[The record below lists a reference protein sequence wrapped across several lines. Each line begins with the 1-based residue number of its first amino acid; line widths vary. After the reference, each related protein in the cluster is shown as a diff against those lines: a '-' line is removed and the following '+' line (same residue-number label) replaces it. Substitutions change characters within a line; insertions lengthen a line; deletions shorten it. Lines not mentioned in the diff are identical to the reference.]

1 MRTAHLRLKTRSA
14 VWIAGLS
21 LLALAG
27 CEDFNWPYHRAS
39 EPIADKPG
47 DTGAGDN
54 ATECANI
61 QAEIKNSEETR
72 REAPTT
78 STDPDIVDAAQ
89 GKADK
94 RIDDLRQRYDSM
106 DCPNASASSGPNRLP
121 PLQPAPGGGNR

>member
-1 MRTAHLRLKTRSA
+1 LKTRSA

-78 STDPDIVDAAQ
+78 STNPDIVDAAQ

-94 RIDDLRQRYDSM
+94 RIDDLRQRYDSL
-106 DCPNASASSGPNRLP
+106 DCPSADASSDRSRLP